1 MLLPGRCGLAGIG
14 RGVFRLRGGVSALV
28 LLPVCTV
35 AVFSSP
41 WVGEGAWYDVLGDF
55 VAWIVLGA
63 GIFLRLW
70 ATLYIGGR
78 KSLELVTTGPYALCR
93 HPLYVASF
101 LILVSLA
108 VFLLSASVVAAAG
121 LLATVYAFVV
131 VPSEERHALDCFGA
145 EYREYMAATPR
156 FLPRTLRISPPGVIE
171 IKVGAFLRES
181 ARTFGLIALGAAIDL
196 LAYCRT
202 QPWWPTPF
210 GLP

>member
-1 MLLPGRCGLAGIG
+1 MARIG
-14 RGVFRLRGGVSALV
+14 RGVFRWRGVVSALV
-28 LLPVCTV
+28 LLPVCAA
-35 AVFSSP
+35 AVFSPP

-55 VAWIVLGA
+55 VAWIVLGT

-78 KSLELVTTGPYALCR
+78 KSVALVKTGPYALIR

-108 VFLLSASVVAAAG
+108 SFLLSASVLAAAG
-121 LLATVYAFVV
+121 LLAIVYAFVV
-131 VPSEERHALDCFGA
+131 VPSEERHALTCFGD
-145 EYREYMAATPR
+145 EYRAFMTATPR
-156 FLPRTLRISPPGVIE
+156 FLPRTLRIAPPGVIE
-171 IKVGAFLRES
+171 IKVGAFLREY

-210 GLP
+210 HLP

>member
-1 MLLPGRCGLAGIG
+1 MG
-14 RGVFRLRGGVSALV
+14 RGVFRWRGVVSALV
-28 LLPVCTV
+28 LWPVCAG
-35 AVFSSP
+35 AVFSAP

-55 VAWIVLGA
+55 GAWIVLGA

-78 KSLELVTTGPYALCR
+78 KSVELVTSGPYALCR
-93 HPLYVASF
+93 HPLYAASF

-108 VFLLSASVVAAAG
+108 IFLLSASVLAAAC
-121 LLATVYAFVV
+121 LLAIVYAFAV
-131 VPSEERHALDCFGA
+131 VPSEEQHALDCFGD
-145 EYREYMAATPR
+145 EYREYTAATPR
-156 FLPRTLRISPPGVIE
+156 FLPRTLSIAPPGVIE
-171 IKVGAFLRES
+171 IKGGAFLREY

-210 GLP
+210 HLP